1 MLGIKSAQLETN
13 RGDRLHTGTT
23 TKGDDLYN
31 KHSKLRKQKDLVIRG
46 LTLVGEDLKKVRSSF
61 QASR

>member
-1 MLGIKSAQLETN
+1 MLGIKSAQLEAK
-13 RGDRLHTGTT
+13 RGDGLHTGTT
-23 TKGDDLYN
+23 IKGDDLYN
-31 KHSKLRKQKDLVIRG
+31 SHNKLKKQKDLVIRG

>member
-1 MLGIKSAQLETN
+1 MLGIKSAQLEAN
-13 RGDRLHTGTT
+13 RGDRLHTGTAI
-23 TKGDDLYN
+23 KGDDLYN
-31 KHSKLRKQKDLVIRG
+31 NHSKLKVICSSGG

>member
-13 RGDRLHTGTT
+13 RGDRLHSGTT
-23 TKGDDLYN
+23 IKGDDLDNNHN
-31 KHSKLRKQKDLVIRG
+31 KLKKQKDLVIRD

>member
-1 MLGIKSAQLETN
+1 MLGIKSTQLETN
-13 RGDRLHTGTT
+13 RGVRLHTGTQQKEMICT
-23 TKGDDLYN
+23 IITANYR
-31 KHSKLRKQKDLVIRG
+31 SKKDLVVRG